1 MQTTRELP
9 ATSTRQWLAALLRA
23 AAKRIDGEI
32 IQPPTVR
39 EIRQGQL
46 YDAEVALLGAESEA
60 ERAAHTVNM
69 LRERLNRLRQ

>member
-9 ATSTRQWLAALLRA
+9 ATSIRQWFAALLRA
-23 AAKRIDGEI
+23 AAKRIDGETI
-32 IQPPTVR
+32 RPPTVS

-60 ERAAHTVNM
+60 ERATHTVSM
-69 LRERLNRLRQ
+69 LRERLARLRQ